1 MKLPTAFTQEDIFIH
16 NASISTSQKLKKRKY
31 FDKIL
36 DETKEITLLT
46 KNYDTKGIT
55 VLTAVIAV
63 FRDKRSIF

>member
-1 MKLPTAFTQEDIFIH
+1 M
-16 NASISTSQKLKKRKY
+16 
-31 FDKIL
+31 